1 MTMAQVTITG
11 TIKVVGKTQDVSDKF
26 RKRELVVTEPSG
38 QRPQHI
44 PVEFTQDR
52 CGLLDGY
59 NPGDEVTVSCYVN
72 GREWAGRD
80 GVTKYFLSLSG
91 NRIDR
96 AGAAPAVPQGN
107 RGGFQAAPPPS
118 MADMPAGGSDEDD
131 LPF

>member
-1 MTMAQVTITG
+1 MAQVTISG

-59 NPGDEVTVSCYVN
+59 NPGDEVTVTCYVN
-72 GREWAGRD
+72 GREWTGRD

-91 NRIDR
+91 NRIDK
-96 AGAAPAVPQGN
+96 AGGGTRDQG
-107 RGGFQAAPPPS
+107 GYQSAPPPS
-118 MADMPAGGSDEDD
+118 IADMPAGGGEDD